1 MELKMVAVADQIK
14 VVLLEDEDLLRGLLS
29 EWLTS
34 QPEIELL
41 ESFRSIESFNNSM
54 KDSVANADLIISDLI
69 LADGDS
75 LDTVLRAI
83 GSNSK
88 KQSLV
93 VISGKPTADLFDRLS
108 SGLEGGW
115 AFLLKNSNGLANLR
129 QALQAVQSG
138 LVMVDP
144 ALKNMFMSPNL
155 NSSLT
160 SQERAIMEKVSE
172 GKSNAVIAKEIFVS
186 EKTVERVLSSVYLK
200 FSLAGTSKTE
210 NPRVRATLIFRG
222 LSN

>member
-1 MELKMVAVADQIK
+1 MVSVADQIK

-41 ESFRSIESFNNSM
+41 ESFRSIESFNNSL
-54 KDSVANADLIISDLI
+54 KDSVANADVIISDLI

-75 LDTVLRAI
+75 LATVLQAI
-83 GSNSK
+83 DSNSK

-160 SQERAIMEKVSE
+160 SQERAVMEKVSE

-200 FSLAGTSKTE
+200 FRLAGTSKTE

>member
-1 MELKMVAVADQIK
+1 MVAVADQIK

-41 ESFRSIESFNNSM
+41 ESFRSIESFKNSM
-54 KDSVANADLIISDLI
+54 KDSVANADVIISDLI